1 MLQNKNLDHLDR
13 FFEKYPKMAVIQEN
27 IIDSHD
33 MLVNCFR
40 LGNKIMTCRNGSSA
54 ADSEHIVGELMKGF
68 LLNRELSTEQKTAFQ
83 LACPEE
89 GAIIA
94 ANLQQA
100 FPTISLVNSPSFSTT
115 FGNDMNPDF
124 IFAQQVFGIG
134 RSGDVLM
141 AISKSGNSVNI
152 LWASKV
158 AQAQGI
164 KVIGLTGKDGGK
176 LADCSEMCLRVP
188 ASSVFD
194 IQEFHLPV
202 YHLLYMLVEET
213 LFGETKL
220 ERVQKEVPQKV
231 ELVVFDFDGVFT
243 DNKVFINQDGVE
255 SVICDRGDGLGIQM
269 LKEAGIPM
277 LILSTETNP
286 VVLARAKKMAIP
298 VEFGCQK
305 KENFLENYL
314 KENGINL
321 ENTIYVGND
330 LNDLVAMRLV
340 GYSVA
345 PSDSHTRVL
354 KEATLV
360 LKNKG
365 GHGAVREFI
374 EYLLNL
380 NN

>member
-1 MLQNKNLDHLDR
+1 MLQNKNLDHWDH
-13 FFEKYPKMAVIQEN
+13 FVEKYPKMAVIQEN

-33 MLVNCFR
+33 ILVNCFR
-40 LGNKIMTCRNGSSA
+40 LGNKIMTCGNGGSV

-100 FPTISLVNSPSFSTT
+100 FPAISLANSPSFSTA

-124 IFAQQVFGIG
+124 IFSQQVFGVG
-134 RSGDVLM
+134 RSGDVLI
-141 AISKSGNSVNI
+141 AISKSGSSVNI

-176 LADCSEMCLRVP
+176 LADCFEICLRGP

-202 YHLLYMLVEET
+202 YHLLCMLVEET

-231 ELVVFDFDGVFT
+231 EFFF
-243 DNKVFINQDGVE
+243 
-255 SVICDRGDGLGIQM
+255 
-269 LKEAGIPM
+269 
-277 LILSTETNP
+277 
-286 VVLARAKKMAIP
+286 
-298 VEFGCQK
+298 
-305 KENFLENYL
+305 
-314 KENGINL
+314 
-321 ENTIYVGND
+321 
-330 LNDLVAMRLV
+330 
-340 GYSVA
+340 
-345 PSDSHTRVL
+345 
-354 KEATLV
+354 
-360 LKNKG
+360 
-365 GHGAVREFI
+365 
-374 EYLLNL
+374 
-380 NN
+380 